1 MTLFAHSHNYFDLSD
16 ISDEAGPQGQVGSNQ
31 FSATTTSTPGSTTA
45 LTQTLY
51 LQESGD
57 AAKVS
62 VNDIHQG
69 QLGDCFLLS
78 SIGELA
84 INAPSAIPNMI
95 HANADGTET
104 VTLYTDRS
112 GHLPTFGTTLFKATT
127 VTVNNSFS
135 AASVNNGAK
144 QDVVGNLKEIW
155 PQVIE
160 KAVATLDGGY
170 SAIAS
175 GGNPVIA
182 MEELTGH
189 AATFMSPNN
198 LTQAGL
204 KAIMAAG
211 DLITM
216 DTSSQSNLSNNLV
229 SSHAYMLES
238 YDHRRQRHGYGPT
251 RQPLGHQSAICYPVL
266 TACEILRR
274 SRYRTFPLDYRR
286 LSACCV

>member
-1 MTLFAHSHNYFDLSD
+1 MTLFAHSHTFDITDDTDAQQQDGS
-16 ISDEAGPQGQVGSNQ
+16 GQFN
-31 FSATTTSTPGSTTA
+31 ATTTGSSSSSIAPTP
-45 LTQTLY
+45 TLY

-57 AAKVS
+57 TSQIS
-62 VNDIHQG
+62 VNDLHQG
-69 QLGDCFLLS
+69 QLGDCFLIS

-95 HANADGTET
+95 HVNANGTET
-104 VTLYTDRS
+104 VTLYTDQS
-112 GHLPTFGTTLFKATT
+112 GHLPTFGTTAFKADA
-127 VTVNNSFS
+127 VNVSNIFSS
-135 AASVNNGAK
+135 AAVNNGAT

-189 AATFMSPNN
+189 AAAYMSPSA
-198 LTQAGL
+198 LTQVGL
-204 KAIMAAG
+204 KAMLAVG

-216 DTSSQSNLSNNLV
+216 DTSSQSNLAYNLV
-229 SSHAYMLES
+229 SNHAYMMETMTTASNGTPMVQLGNPWGT
-238 YDHRRQRHGYGPT
+238 D
-251 RQPLGHQSAICYPVL
+251 QPMAIPFSQLAKGIVEVDVGH
-266 TACEILRR
+266 
-274 SRYRTFPLDYRR
+274 FH
-286 LSACCV
+286 

>member
-1 MTLFAHSHNYFDLSD
+1 MTLFRFHNAFDLND
-16 ISDEAGPQGQVGSNQ
+16 VNTVNDEAGIQGQDGSNQ
-31 FSATTTSTPGSTTA
+31 FSALTLTLPTIPTTTGVA
-45 LTQTLY
+45 QTLY
-51 LQESGD
+51 LQQSGD
-57 AAKVS
+57 TSKVS

-84 INAPSAIPNMI
+84 LNAPNAIPNMI
-95 HANADGTET
+95 HANANGTET
-104 VTLYTDRS
+104 VTLYTDLLGR
-112 GHLPTFGTTLFKATT
+112 LPTFGTMLFKATS

-135 AASVNNGAK
+135 AASVNNGAT

-204 KAIMAAG
+204 KAMLAVG

-216 DTSSQSNLSNNLV
+216 DTSSQSNLPNNLV
-229 SSHAYMLES
+229 SNHAYMVEGMTTAANGTAMVQL
-238 YDHRRQRHGYGPT
+238 GNPWGT
-251 RQPLGHQSAICYPVL
+251 NQPGAIPFAQLAKSMVEVDVGHF
-266 TACEILRR
+266 R
-274 SRYRTFPLDYRR
+274 
-286 LSACCV
+286 

>member
-1 MTLFAHSHNYFDLSD
+1 MTLFHSHNYFDLSD
-16 ISDEAGPQGQVGSNQ
+16 INDEAATQGQEGSNQ
-31 FSATTTSTPGSTTA
+31 FSATNTTTPISGSA

-57 AAKVS
+57 TSKVS
-62 VNDIHQG
+62 VNDLHQG
-69 QLGDCFLLS
+69 QLGDCFLIS

-95 HANADGTET
+95 HTNADGTET
-104 VTLYTDRS
+104 VTLYTNLP

-175 GGNPVIA
+175 GGSPVIA
-182 MEELTGH
+182 MEELTGR
-189 AATFMSPNN
+189 AATFMSPSA

-204 KAIMAAG
+204 KTMLAAG

-216 DTSSQSNLSNNLV
+216 DTSSQSNLPDNLV
-229 SSHAYMLES
+229 SGHAYMMES
-238 YDHRRQRHGYGPT
+238 MTTAANGTAMVQLGNPWGTD
-251 RQPLGHQSAICYPVL
+251 QPSAIPF
-266 TACEILRR
+266 
-274 SRYRTFPLDYRR
+274 SQ
-286 LSACCV
+286 LSKGIVEVDIGHFH

>member
-1 MTLFAHSHNYFDLSD
+1 MTLFHSHNYFDLSD
-16 ISDEAGPQGQVGSNQ
+16 INDEAVTQGQEGSNN
-31 FSATTTSTPGSTTA
+31 FSATNTTTPVSGFA
-45 LTQTLY
+45 VTQTLY
-51 LQESGD
+51 LQEAGD
-57 AAKVS
+57 TSKVS
-62 VNDIHQG
+62 VNDLHQG
-69 QLGDCFLLS
+69 QLGDCFLIS

-104 VTLYTDRS
+104 VTLYTDVS
-112 GHLPTFGTTLFKATT
+112 GRLPTFGTTLFKATT

-135 AASVNNGAK
+135 AASVNNGAN

-175 GGNPVIA
+175 GGSPVIA

-189 AATFMSPNN
+189 AATFMSPNA

-204 KAIMAAG
+204 KAMLAAG

-216 DTSSQSNLSNNLV
+216 DTSSQSNLPDNLV
-229 SSHAYMLES
+229 SGHAYMMES
-238 YDHRRQRHGYGPT
+238 MTTANGTAMVQLGNPWGTD
-251 RQPLGHQSAICYPVL
+251 QPSAIPFSQLAKGIV
-266 TACEILRR
+266 EIDVGH
-274 SRYRTFPLDYRR
+274 FH
-286 LSACCV
+286 